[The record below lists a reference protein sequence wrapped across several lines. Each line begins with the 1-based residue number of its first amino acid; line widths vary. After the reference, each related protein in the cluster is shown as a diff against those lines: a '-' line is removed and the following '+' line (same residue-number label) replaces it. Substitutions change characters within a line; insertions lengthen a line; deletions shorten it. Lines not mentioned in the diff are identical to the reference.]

1 MMIFRRV
8 GDLICENISWHI
20 SQKKYMVVRGR
31 MNHLEPYLNP
41 PVKCICHKRSC

>member
-20 SQKKYMVVRGR
+20 SQKEVLGGYKGA
-31 MNHLEPYLNP
+31 HEPLQPYLNP
-41 PVKCICHKRSC
+41 PVK